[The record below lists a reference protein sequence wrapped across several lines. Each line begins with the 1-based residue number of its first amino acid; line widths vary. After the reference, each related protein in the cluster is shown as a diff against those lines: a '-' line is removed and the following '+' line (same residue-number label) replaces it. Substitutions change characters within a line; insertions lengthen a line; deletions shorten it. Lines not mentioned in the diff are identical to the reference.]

1 MDLNTLRALMTVL
14 AFICFVAIVFWAY
27 SSKSRDAFAA
37 AATDKDD
44 AIDADNNMAPGALL
58 MTTDESNRS
67 AEFIDDSNRSG
78 DVEKS
83 ISNES
88 PTEKSH
94 RTNTLNNKDVTTTNN
109 PATMEDG
116 LLRHQQPGG
125 GEHHSSYSSSQQQQ
139 YERIAQRLLEKESR
153 ASVGPFSHPGRG
165 GDKQS
170 FLHALHDIIE
180 VHSSSSSDENPIIS
194 WLPHGQGFIINNK
207 QSFEQNVLPSFLP
220 NTKYASFTRRLK
232 RWKFVRYVSSYFLC
246 FRFMNMILYV
256 RLIEVVHNV
265 YAVLCR

>member
-1 MDLNTLRALMTVL
+1 MQYLQSITTSIMPRMSYVKKITNDGATSPKN
-14 AFICFVAIVFWAY
+14 
-27 SSKSRDAFAA
+27 DAFAA

-83 ISNES
+83 ISNEP
-88 PTEKSH
+88 PTEKSY
-94 RTNTLNNKDVTTTNN
+94 RTNTVNKDVTTTIK
-109 PATMEDG
+109 PAAMEDG

-194 WLPHGQGFIINNK
+194 WLPHGQGFIINDK

-232 RWKFVRYVSSYFLC
+232 RWKFVRYVFFSL
-246 FRFMNMILYV
+246 FMFSFHEHDIICAFDRGGAQCVCCAL
-256 RLIEVVHNV
+256 
-265 YAVLCR
+265 

>member
-1 MDLNTLRALMTVL
+1 MPRMSYVKKITNDGATSPKN
-14 AFICFVAIVFWAY
+14 
-27 SSKSRDAFAA
+27 DAFAA

-44 AIDADNNMAPGALL
+44 AIDADTTNMAPGALL

-88 PTEKSH
+88 PTEKSS
-94 RTNTLNNKDVTTTNN
+94 RTTLNKDVTTTTNN
-109 PATMEDG
+109 PATKDG

-153 ASVGPFSHPGRG
+153 ASLGPFSHPGRG

-170 FLHALHDIIE
+170 FLHALHDIIK

-232 RWKFVRYVSSYFLC
+232 RWKFVRYVFFLL
-246 FRFMNMILYV
+246 FMFSFHEHDIICAFDRGGAQCVCCAL
-256 RLIEVVHNV
+256 
-265 YAVLCR
+265 

>member
-1 MDLNTLRALMTVL
+1 MTKLLCYKNSQAKEKNRNIMQYLQSITTSIMPRMSYVKKITNDG
-14 AFICFVAIVFWAY
+14 AT
-27 SSKSRDAFAA
+27 SPKNDAFAS

-44 AIDADNNMAPGALL
+44 TIDSDNNMEASDALL

-67 AEFIDDSNRSG
+67 AEFIDDSNRSA

-94 RTNTLNNKDVTTTNN
+94 RTNTLNKDVTTTTNN
-109 PATMEDG
+109 PAAMEDG

-125 GEHHSSYSSSQQQQ
+125 GEHHSSYSSSSQQQQQ
-139 YERIAQRLLEKESR
+139 YERIAQRLLDKDAR
-153 ASVGPFSHPGRG
+153 AYGSGHG
-165 GDKQS
+165 GEKQS
-170 FLHALHDIIE
+170 FLYALHDIIE
-180 VHSSSSSDENPIIS
+180 VHSSSSDENPIIS

-232 RWKFVRYVSSYFLC
+232 RWKFVRYVCCVF
-246 FRFMNMILYV
+246 IL
-256 RLIEVVHNV
+256 
-265 YAVLCR
+265 

>member
-1 MDLNTLRALMTVL
+1 MSYVKKITNDGATSPKN
-14 AFICFVAIVFWAY
+14 
-27 SSKSRDAFAA
+27 DAFAS

-44 AIDADNNMAPGALL
+44 AIDTDNNMAPGALL

-78 DVEKS
+78 DIEKA

-94 RTNTLNNKDVTTTNN
+94 RTNTLNRDVTTTNN
-109 PATMEDG
+109 PAAMEDG
-116 LLRHQQPGG
+116 LLRHQQPNAG
-125 GEHHSSYSSSQQQQ
+125 GEHHSSYSSSSQQQQQQ

-153 ASVGPFSHPGRG
+153 AYGSGHG
-165 GDKQS
+165 GEKQS
-170 FLHALHDIIE
+170 FLYALHDIIE
-180 VHSSSSSDENPIIS
+180 VHSSSSSDDEHPNANNNMNPIIS
-194 WLPHGQGFIINNK
+194 WLPHGQGFIINDK

-232 RWKFVRYVSSYFLC
+232 RWKFVRYVLR
-246 FRFMNMILYV
+246 FRFMK
-256 RLIEVVHNV
+256 
-265 YAVLCR
+265 

>member
-1 MDLNTLRALMTVL
+1 MQYLQSITTSIMPRMSYVKKITNDGATSPKN
-14 AFICFVAIVFWAY
+14 
-27 SSKSRDAFAA
+27 DAFAS

-44 AIDADNNMAPGALL
+44 AIEADNNMAPGALL

-94 RTNTLNNKDVTTTNN
+94 RTALNNKDVTTTTNN

-125 GEHHSSYSSSQQQQ
+125 GEHHHSSYSSSSQQQQ

-153 ASVGPFSHPGRG
+153 AYGSGHG
-165 GDKQS
+165 GEKQS
-170 FLHALHDIIE
+170 FLYALHDIIE
-180 VHSSSSSDENPIIS
+180 VHSSSSDENPIIS

-232 RWKFVRYVSSYFLC
+232 RWKFVRYVCCVFVS
-246 FRFMNMILYV
+246 
-256 RLIEVVHNV
+256 
-265 YAVLCR
+265 